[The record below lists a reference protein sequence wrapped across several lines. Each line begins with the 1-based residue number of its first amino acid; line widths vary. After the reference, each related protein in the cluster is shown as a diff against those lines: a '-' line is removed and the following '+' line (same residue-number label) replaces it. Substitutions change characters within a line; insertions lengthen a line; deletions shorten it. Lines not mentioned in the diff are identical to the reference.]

1 MLVSDIDPAHGR
13 LLVPPGLVQ
22 GYTARWRRPRAVSPS
37 PNSRGLTDRLNDTVG
52 VTACLRLIFRMWLK
66 FAVGSF
72 SSVLSRQKGPFQCCL
87 CTCVCSLCVC
97 TCTPALLKRCTRE
110 KSLYG
115 YYPNLMFPEM
125 MSFVWACLQCVLRLF
140 IACHTVYIHT
150 AVLAGRH
157 VTEETAEMCF
167 CLWVSVSLNQVAFV

>member
-87 CTCVCSLCVC
+87 CTYVCSLCVC
-97 TCTPALLKRCTRE
+97 TCTPAWRDAQE
-110 KSLYG
+110 KNRFMVIIWISCSQRWWVLYG
-115 YYPNLMFPEM
+115 LVSSVY
-125 MSFVWACLQCVLRLF
+125 SACLLHA
-140 IACHTVYIHT
+140 IYIHT

-157 VTEETAEMCF
+157 LIVKTAEMCF
-167 CLWVSVSLNQVAFV
+167 CL